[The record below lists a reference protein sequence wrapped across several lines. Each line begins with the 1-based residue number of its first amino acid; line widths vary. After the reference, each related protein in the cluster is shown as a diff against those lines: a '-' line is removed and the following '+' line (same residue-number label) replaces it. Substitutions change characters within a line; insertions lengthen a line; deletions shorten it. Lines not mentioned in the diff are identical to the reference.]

1 MVLIVLSN
9 LLHAVFIFTGLGCGY
24 YIVTASFLMRKLIKH
39 YFNSIYKKL
48 EPYQLSNPDWSYKYW
63 LLLTYTCR
71 LEERL
76 KKHDPVYQQLGESEV
91 AVMRKYNRDSNR
103 GIKYMLISFVL
114 LYVGKLIFGW
124 QVK

>member
-9 LLHAVFIFTGLGCGY
+9 LLHAAFIFTGLGFGY
-24 YIVTASFLMRKLIKH
+24 YAVTSSFLMRKLIKH

-48 EPYQLSNPDWSYKYW
+48 EPYQLTNPDRSYKYW
-63 LLLTYTCR
+63 LLLNYSID
-71 LEERL
+71 LEEKL
-76 KKHDPVYQQLGESEV
+76 KKHDSVYKQLSESEV